1 MELSKDKVDTIL
13 KNAPLG
19 TDKKKILDGLIMRGY
34 DLEGVDSNA
43 IRARLQAEQPTAEEQ
58 KPSLKDR
65 VVTDIKERGAK
76 VNDAIKGEGV
86 FSGESPVQRGIEAT
100 GEAFGAIPAT
110 INNALPEPVRNVV
123 QKIGEKIGEGFGA
136 VTEKLA
142 DTKIFKDAV
151 ASGETGKLEE
161 ILSSVAAGSDIAGS
175 ILAVEGVKKSGKV
188 ATTGVKDVANS
199 IATNTEELL
208 TKVPKLGN
216 MSGAKEKL
224 SDFFSRDL
232 EGKSATI
239 LKETPTE
246 KFDSY
251 MKIAEEAVS
260 DPRKLTPFEAVGDK
274 AVEATK
280 QLQNQI
286 KSLSQQKKTII
297 SKAKVGL
304 EDFSKQ
310 TGTTILDVR
319 RAVGDSKIG
328 AEVINKLKKVK
339 TKLDA
344 DNTIDDIQD
353 MIYRGNKD
361 MTIPV
366 GSAEDKA
373 LRGIIGKYNGALKE
387 ALPKSYATLNDQIS
401 GRIKVVGSLNKALGE
416 VVDGVSTRGSGLIKQ
431 FFSPSGRKAKEL
443 FEYIKENTGVDLA
456 QDATL
461 ARFTMEMFED
471 SRARALLEG
480 IPTSTGGLMKTAVDF
495 VVEKTGAGKKV
506 KNALDEATVKKARR
520 LTKPTSSE

>member
-1 MELSKDKVDTIL
+1 MAFNEKEQEIIRWGLQNGKSKEQVTEAITKYR
-13 KNAPLG
+13 AG
-19 TDKKKILDGLIMRGY
+19 TP
-34 DLEGVDSNA
+34 SNQVPA
-43 IRARLQAEQPTAEEQ
+43 QQSTF
-58 KPSLKDR
+58 KDR
-65 VVTDIKERGAK
+65 IVSDIKERG
-76 VNDAIKGEGV
+76 VNVVEAIKGEGE
-86 FSGESPVQRGIEAT
+86 FAGQSPVQRGIEAT
-100 GEAFGAIPAT
+100 AETFGAIPST
-110 INNALPEPVRNVV
+110 VSNVLPEPVRNVME
-123 QKIGEKIGEGFGA
+123 KIGDKIGEGFEA
-136 VTEKLA
+136 VAEKLG
-142 DTKIFKDAV
+142 DTKLFKEAV
-151 ASGETGKLEE
+151 ESGDTGKLEE
-161 ILSSVAAGSDIAGS
+161 ILSSVTAGGEIAGS
-175 ILAVEGVKKSGKV
+175 ILAVEGGMKSGKAV
-188 ATTGVKDVANS
+188 TTGAQKVRDT
-199 IATNTEELL
+199 IAKNTEELFI
-208 TKVPKLGN
+208 KVPKLGN
-216 MSGAKEKL
+216 VSGAKERL
-224 SDFFSRDL
+224 SNFFSRDL
-232 EGKSATI
+232 EGKAATI

-319 RAVGDSKIG
+319 RAVGESKIG
-328 AEVINKLKKVK
+328 AQVINKLKKVK

-353 MIYRGNKD
+353 MIYKGNKD

-373 LRGIIGKYNGALKE
+373 LRGIIGKYNSALKE
-387 ALPKSYATLNDQIS
+387 ALPKSYATLNDEIS
-401 GRIKVVGSLNKALGE
+401 SRIKVVGSLNKALGE
-416 VVDGVSTRGSGLIKQ
+416 VVDGVSTKGSGLIKQ

-471 SRARALLEG
+471 ARARALLEG

-506 KNALDEATVKKARR
+506 KDALDQATAKKARR
-520 LTKPTSSE
+520 LTIPTSNE